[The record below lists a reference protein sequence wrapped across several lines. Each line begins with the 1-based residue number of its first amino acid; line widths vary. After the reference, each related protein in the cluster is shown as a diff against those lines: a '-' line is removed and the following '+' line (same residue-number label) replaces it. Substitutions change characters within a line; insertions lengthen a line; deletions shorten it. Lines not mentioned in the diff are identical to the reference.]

1 MPPRKN
7 VLMIVVDQWRGDF
20 LPALGATQLK
30 VPNIDRLCREGVT
43 FRNHYTQTV
52 PCGPGRASLLTGLY
66 QFNHRAVQNTI
77 PLDARHMTLP
87 KALRLAGYD
96 PALIGY
102 TTTTPDPRTT
112 TADDPR
118 FRVLGDQ
125 MDGFRSVGA
134 FEPNM
139 DGYFGWVASRGFALP
154 PNRAD
159 IWLPE
164 GDAAPGPTA
173 RPSRIPAA
181 LSDTTYFTE
190 RALSYLRG
198 RNGKPW
204 FLHLGYYRP
213 HPPFAAPA
221 PYHAMYDPADV
232 PAPRRASSPAVE
244 ASQHPLLAHYLNET
258 DKSGFFQGARGPA
271 ADLTEAEIRQM
282 RATYF
287 GLMSEIDDALGRVFA
302 FLEETGQWDD
312 TLIMFTCDHGEQ
324 LGDHHLL
331 GKVAYFDES
340 YRIPMVIRDPSPEAD
355 LSRGR
360 IVDQFTETVDAM
372 PTLLDWLG
380 AEPPRSCDGRS
391 LRPFLRGHK
400 PAEWRTEVH
409 YEFDFRDIF
418 YSKPETALGLH
429 MDDCS
434 LAVIQDERYKYVHFA
449 ALPPLFFDLTADP
462 GQFVDRA
469 SDPAMAALVRDYAQK
484 MLTWRLRFA
493 ERSLT
498 HYRATPEG
506 LETRPW

>member
-87 KALRLAGYD
+87 KALRLAGHD

-232 PAPRRASSPAVE
+232 PAPAAPPARRSRPASTRCSPTISTRPTRAASSRAP
-244 ASQHPLLAHYLNET
+244 
-258 DKSGFFQGARGPA
+258 GARP
-271 ADLTEAEIRQM
+271 
-282 RATYF
+282 
-287 GLMSEIDDALGRVFA
+287 
-302 FLEETGQWDD
+302 
-312 TLIMFTCDHGEQ
+312 
-324 LGDHHLL
+324 
-331 GKVAYFDES
+331 
-340 YRIPMVIRDPSPEAD
+340 
-355 LSRGR
+355 
-360 IVDQFTETVDAM
+360 
-372 PTLLDWLG
+372 PT
-380 AEPPRSCDGRS
+380 
-391 LRPFLRGHK
+391 
-400 PAEWRTEVH
+400 
-409 YEFDFRDIF
+409 
-418 YSKPETALGLH
+418 
-429 MDDCS
+429 
-434 LAVIQDERYKYVHFA
+434 
-449 ALPPLFFDLTADP
+449 
-462 GQFVDRA
+462 
-469 SDPAMAALVRDYAQK
+469 
-484 MLTWRLRFA
+484 
-493 ERSLT
+493 
-498 HYRATPEG
+498 
-506 LETRPW
+506 